1 MNKKAAIKKAVRD
14 SLARR
19 PDMTA
24 TLERPAASMASLNY
38 GSWNLEF
45 TFSEYD
51 DDGDPSTEEEYNDI
65 YSAIEAIIS
74 DHNSQAQ

>member
-14 SLARR
+14 SLAKR
-19 PDMTA
+19 PDKTA
-24 TLERPAASMASLNY
+24 TLERPEINMVSLNY
-38 GSWNLEF
+38 GSWGLEF

-65 YSAIEAIIS
+65 YSAIETIVNE
-74 DHNSQAQ
+74 HNSQL

>member
-14 SLARR
+14 SLAKR
-19 PDMTA
+19 PDKTA
-24 TLERPAASMASLNY
+24 TLERLASNTAALNY
-38 GSWNLEF
+38 GSWSLEF

-65 YSAIEAIIS
+65 YSAIETIVN
-74 DHNSQAQ
+74 DHNNQA